1 MDITLP
7 KVGNVLKYFVGT
19 SKIRKGNSMRIK
31 SSLLGCVLIA
41 VLFVGCGPEKP
52 SDSVAKEVVKETYA
66 YWILGVERDDVEVRK
81 IDWAEY
87 NDALKIWEAEVTVYA
102 FPSSLIQ
109 RRVEHV
115 TEFTFQYDHNA
126 KRWRG
131 NKGKN
136 LR

>member
-1 MDITLP
+1 M
-7 KVGNVLKYFVGT
+7 
-19 SKIRKGNSMRIK
+19 SIK
-31 SSLLGCVLIA
+31 LARLGCVLIA
-41 VLFVGCGPEKP
+41 VFLIGCGPKKP
-52 SDSVAKEVVKETYA
+52 SNSVAKEIVKENYA

-81 IDWAEY
+81 IDWGEY

-115 TEFTFQYDHNA
+115 TEFTFQYDYNA

>member
-1 MDITLP
+1 M
-7 KVGNVLKYFVGT
+7 
-19 SKIRKGNSMRIK
+19 SIK
-31 SSLLGCVLIA
+31 LARLGCILIA
-41 VLFVGCGPEKP
+41 VFFNRIAVPRNQAIRWRKRLSKKITPIGSWVLKG
-52 SDSVAKEVVKETYA
+52 
-66 YWILGVERDDVEVRK
+66 DDVEVRK
-81 IDWAEY
+81 IDWGEY

-115 TEFTFQYDHNA
+115 TEFTFQYDYNA